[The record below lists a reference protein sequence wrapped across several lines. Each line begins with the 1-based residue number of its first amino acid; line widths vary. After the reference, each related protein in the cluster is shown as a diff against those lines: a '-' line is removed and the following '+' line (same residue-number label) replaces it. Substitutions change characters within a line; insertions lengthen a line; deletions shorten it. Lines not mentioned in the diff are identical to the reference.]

1 MKKLFII
8 ASVIAVLAACEQ
20 VRTADPVVCD
30 GMAEFTVNVQ
40 VDGVPVTRGSSTTDV
55 TYEKQLNSVQVAVFD
70 GTALAGY
77 QTVTGT
83 SATFSLRTGK
93 TYTAAVV
100 ANGPTISGKTTLSAV
115 ESTATALGTHN
126 STTASTGMVMYGKN
140 TMSSALTS
148 AGGSVSVAI
157 SRLVCRVNLVS
168 VTVTPPTGVTAGD
181 NYKFTNAFLSNVAT
195 NCSLSGTVTLN
206 SSDGNYS
213 NWFGRA
219 TLGTKTSIIDGSTG
233 KKAFPET
240 LTYSTSSTAKFYS
253 YANSNTDAVTA
264 YKTSWEAT
272 ATRLVVT
279 AKWNGTT
286 YYYPVPIPQTQ
297 ANYTYDVKMTIT
309 GPGID
314 DPQGPIPSKANLN
327 VTITV
332 NPWTAGS
339 EYNVTY

>member
-1 MKKLFII
+1 MKKILFVLSAI
-8 ASVIAVLAACEQ
+8 ALLASCEQ
-20 VRTADPVVCD
+20 MQTADSAACD

-40 VDGVPVTRGSSTTDV
+40 VDGVPVTRASSTTDV
-55 TYEKQLNSVQVAVFD
+55 NYEKQLNSVQVAVFD

-100 ANGPTISGKTTLSAV
+100 ANGPTISGKTTLSDV

-168 VTVTPPTGVTAGD
+168 VTVTPPAGVTAGD

-195 NCSLSGTVTLN
+195 NCSLGGTVTLN
-206 SSDGNYS
+206 GTSGNYS
-213 NWFGRA
+213 NWYGRA
-219 TLGTKTSIIDGSTG
+219 TMATTGTIINGGTY
-233 KKAFPET
+233 KASPEA
-240 LTYSTSSTAKFYS
+240 LTYSTSSSNAKFYS

-264 YKTSWEAT
+264 YKTSWQAT

-314 DPQGPIPSKANLN
+314 DPQGPIPSKANLD